1 MSKKIKFINQ
11 FGEFRKHKKYV
22 VAENVASHFL
32 SNGTAILI
40 DEKPCKEGDCED
52 CEDCKGKNKKKAS
65 KVVIESVIESVDE
78 KPIEKPKKKT
88 PKKKKAPTKK

>member
-1 MSKKIKFINQ
+1 MAKKLKFINQ
-11 FGEFRKHKKYV
+11 FGEFRKHKEYV

-32 SNGTAILI
+32 TNGIAILV

-52 CEDCKGKNKKKAS
+52 CEDCKGKKKKKAS
-65 KVVIESVIESVDE
+65 KLVIENAIEE
-78 KPIEKPKKKT
+78 PKKAKKKT